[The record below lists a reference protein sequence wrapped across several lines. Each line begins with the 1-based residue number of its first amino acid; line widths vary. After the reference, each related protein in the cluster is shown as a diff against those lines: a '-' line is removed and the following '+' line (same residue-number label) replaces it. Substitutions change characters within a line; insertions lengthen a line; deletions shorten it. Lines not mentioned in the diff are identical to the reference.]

1 MYIYIIGVRTP
12 PPSFFAKLYI
22 TLTFFCLSRSC
33 FHKHILYA
41 WLYMY
46 VYTLLGH
53 ILLKFIFNLDIF
65 HILIKYNIPLSQ
77 INMHKTTKTQRCI
90 QMYVCF
96 TFQSLRIK
104 HKFKNITFYII
115 IHWLNT
121 AVPFVLRI
129 STIHCKPLS
138 SLPRARGLPMAITKL
153 RDCSSEGLEN

>member
-1 MYIYIIGVRTP
+1 MFIPYLDI
-12 PPSFFAKLYI
+12 
-22 TLTFFCLSRSC
+22 FCLNS
-33 FHKHILYA
+33 Y
-41 WLYMY
+41 
-46 VYTLLGH
+46 
-53 ILLKFIFNLDIF
+53 FNPDIF

-77 INMHKTTKTQRCI
+77 ISMHKTTKTQRCI

-115 IHWLNT
+115 IHCLNT
-121 AVPFVLRI
+121 AVPFVLKI

-153 RDCSSEGLEN
+153 RDWPRELSPHLSTFTNEIYGHLP